1 MNGLKKREMIINLAV
16 QYLDTL
22 EQMYQN
28 EMKEK
33 EICGCRNPYFFQKLV
48 VRDMIETNRDGSIYA
63 AVIREAKLPRYSEG
77 EQDLYYHILRRVG
90 A

>member
-1 MNGLKKREMIINLAV
+1 MEGLKKREFIINLAV

-22 EQMYQN
+22 EQMYKS
-28 EMKEK
+28 EMKER
-33 EICGCRNPYFFQKLV
+33 EIDGCRNPYYFQKLV
-48 VRDMIETNRDGSIYA
+48 IRDMIEEKRDGSIYA